1 MLFLKKTII
10 IIITGADIK
19 NKKRLQEKKMT
30 RAQVFTID
38 FTSNE
43 IRYKSLRKRKY
54 RNWLNQSTIES

>member
-1 MLFLKKTII
+1 MLFLKKTI

-30 RAQVFTID
+30 RAKVFTID

>member
-1 MLFLKKTII
+1 MLFLKKTI

-19 NKKRLQEKKMT
+19 NKKRLQEKKMI

>member
-30 RAQVFTID
+30 RAQVFTTD

-43 IRYKSLRKRKY
+43 IRYKSLRKRK
-54 RNWLNQSTIES
+54 